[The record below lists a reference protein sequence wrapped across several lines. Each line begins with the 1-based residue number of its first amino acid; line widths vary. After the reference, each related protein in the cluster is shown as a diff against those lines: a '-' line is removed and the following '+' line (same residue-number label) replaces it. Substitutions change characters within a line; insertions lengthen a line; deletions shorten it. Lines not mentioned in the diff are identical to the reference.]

1 VVIGGSSSISLR
13 SGAIHRVRG
22 GRCIG
27 MVGGRGEGVNLQ
39 GGHRSTI
46 AEWLRERSGSLPWW
60 TRAGYALLPP
70 RCVFCGGEGDLGAVD
85 LCGCCLATLPFA
97 EPASGDSSPAPRA
110 TFAPFS
116 YRDPVGGGLRALKF
130 HGDLRPARVFG
141 ALLAASVGVAA
152 GRAEGGPQARI
163 LALVPVPLHRGRH
176 AERGFNQ
183 AEVIA
188 RQAGRWLGLPVRTDW
203 LQRARATRPQTALR
217 GAERRRN
224 LVDAFHGTPALR
236 AVMAAPR
243 TGASAGLRSAS
254 RVALIDDVLT
264 TGATVAAARAALVE
278 AGVPAVEV
286 WTVARAQLRR
296 GEGDA
301 ADQAVRS
308 A

>member
-1 VVIGGSSSISLR
+1 
-13 SGAIHRVRG
+13 
-22 GRCIG
+22 
-27 MVGGRGEGVNLQ
+27 LQ
-39 GGHRSTI
+39 DDPGSTI
-46 AEWLRERSGSLPWW
+46 AEWLRERSGALSWR
-60 TRAGYALLPP
+60 TRIGYALLPP
-70 RCVFCGGEGDLGAVD
+70 RCVLCGGEGDLGAVD

-97 EPASGDSSPAPRA
+97 DPAAGRSAPVPRA
-110 TFAPFS
+110 TFAPFI
-116 YRDPVGGGLRALKF
+116 YRDPVGSGLRALKF

-141 ALLAASVGVAA
+141 ALLAASVGIAA
-152 GRAEGGPQARI
+152 GSAGHGPSARI

-183 AEVIA
+183 AEAIA
-188 RQAGRWLGLPVRTDW
+188 RQAGRWLGLPVRTRW

-224 LVDAFHGTPALR
+224 LVDAFHATPALR
-236 AVMAAPR
+236 AVMAAQR
-243 TGASAGLRSAS
+243 SDASAGLRSAG

-286 WTVARAQLRR
+286 WTVARTQPRR
-296 GEGDA
+296 GEDDA
-301 ADQAVRS
+301 ADQAARS